1 MTLIAIIMFFP
12 YKTKTT
18 NLIEKINKQYCL
30 KNNYDFYSFHK
41 IPVFMEN
48 KNNNFCSYYY
58 ILDVLQKQDKKY
70 DYVLYI
76 DSKSYLCNHTIK
88 IENWLTCDKN
98 IFIGLDKNTKHIL
111 RHSNPTSIKANVC
124 IYKNTDWTI
133 QFLNFLLT
141 DLKHSSY
148 WKTKNGY
155 EIVFRKSLVY
165 NYYNIK
171 QNISFIRN
179 FNFNT
184 FSSNLTDYIKK
195 GGWILSL
202 TDIEDESLNENLAN
216 QFIKIN
222 KHLY

>member
-1 MTLIAIIMFFP
+1 MTSIAIIMFFP

-18 NLIEKINKQYCL
+18 TLIEKINKQYCL
-30 KNNYDFYSFHK
+30 KNNYDFYGFHK

-58 ILDVLQKQDKKY
+58 ILEVLQKQDKKY
-70 DYVLYI
+70 DHVLYI
-76 DSKSYLCNHTIK
+76 DSKSYLCNHSIK
-88 IENWLTCDKN
+88 IEHWLTCDKN
-98 IFIGLDKNTKHIL
+98 IFIGLDKNIKHIL

-124 IYKNTDWTI
+124 IFKNSDWTI
-133 QFLNFLLT
+133 QFLNFILT
-141 DLKHSSY
+141 DLIHKPY
-148 WKTKNGY
+148 WKIKNGY
-155 EIVFRKSLVY
+155 EIIFRKCLVY
-165 NYYNIK
+165 NYCNIK

-184 FSSNLTDYIKK
+184 YSSDLKYYIKN

-202 TDIEDESLNENLAN
+202 TDNEDESLNENLAN

-222 KHLY
+222 K